1 MSEEM
6 KEAAIAHGRARW
18 LDGSPISQVVQDYG
32 EVSDAITG
40 VAVESAVPIRP
51 EECRML
57 CRCLADAIAAGVTEY
72 ERGQHGV
79 DGDAHATP
87 DSAHLEAVTHDV
99 RNLTTAAMLAFDMLK
114 FDHVGV
120 MGRPAALLELSLTG
134 ICELLEQSA
143 ASARQRP

>member
-6 KEAAIAHGRARW
+6 KETAIAHGRARW
-18 LDGSPISQVVQDYG
+18 LDGSPVSQVVQDYG
-32 EVSDAITG
+32 EVSQAITG
-40 VAVESAVPIRP
+40 AAVEWEVPIRA

-57 CRCLADAIAAGVTEY
+57 CRCVADAIAAGVTEY
-72 ERGQHGV
+72 ARGQHGV
-79 DGDAHATP
+79 DGNAHGTR

-114 FDHVGV
+114 VNHVGV

-134 ICELLEQSA
+134 ICELLEQST
-143 ASARQRP
+143 ASARHRP